1 MGFTPADRKASE
13 VPEGGLRL
21 AKVGEA
27 FVMLSNVDGA
37 IYATSRTCPH
47 AGAALNYG
55 YLEGSEVMCA
65 LHGAMFDVITGEVVM
80 GPAPH
85 GLRVFPIKVEGDD
98 VLVDVE

>member
-1 MGFTPADRKASE
+1 MAFSPADRKASE
-13 VPEGGLRL
+13 VPVGELRL
-21 AKVGEA
+21 AKVGEV
-27 FVMLSNVDGA
+27 FVLLSNVDGV

-55 YLEGSEVMCA
+55 FLEESEVMCG
-65 LHGAMFDVITGEVVM
+65 LHGAIFDVITGEIVL

-85 GLRVFPIKVEGDD
+85 GLRCFPVRVDGDE

>member
-27 FVMLSNVDGA
+27 FVLLSNVDGA

-55 YLEGSEVMCA
+55 YLEGA
-65 LHGAMFDVITGEVVM
+65 
-80 GPAPH
+80 
-85 GLRVFPIKVEGDD
+85 R
-98 VLVDVE
+98 